1 MHESVDIKKIK
12 AKARKSLNGKYT
24 DIVIAVLIY
33 MIFGGMCY
41 GTAAFIKEPPMA
53 IFLGLIITS
62 LFYMGLIQM
71 FVKLARDKK
80 VKYSELFQRTDTFFR
95 CAAITIVFLALN
107 TLFTLLEYTAINS
120 LIIFISYQSDLNIAL
135 SSFMIVIGIILSVA
149 IAVFWI
155 ILMLSLSQ
163 SYFILYD
170 HEDMPLG
177 DIFRTSM
184 DMMDGHKTDYI
195 IFVLSFIGW
204 IFLGL
209 FTAGILYLWL
219 IPYIGVSTVNFYD
232 KIKNDVKIIDD

>member
-80 VKYSELFQRTDTFFR
+80 VKYSELFQRTDAFFR

-232 KIKNDVKIIDD
+232 KIKHDAKIIHD

>member
-1 MHESVDIKKIK
+1 MHESVHIKKIK

-33 MIFGGMCY
+33 MIFVGMCY

>member
-1 MHESVDIKKIK
+1 MHENVDIKKIK
-12 AKARKSLNGKYT
+12 AKARKSLNGNYLHV
-24 DIVIAVLIY
+24 VIAILIY
-33 MIFGGMCY
+33 GLLGGMCY
-41 GTAAFIKEPPMA
+41 ATAAFIKEPPMV

-62 LFYMGLIQM
+62 LFYMGLLQIM
-71 FVKLARDKK
+71 IKIARNKK
-80 VKYSELFQRTDTFFR
+80 TSFNELFQRTDTFFR

>member
-33 MIFGGMCY
+33 MIFVGMCY

-177 DIFRTSM
+177 DIFRISM

>member
-33 MIFGGMCY
+33 MIFVGMCY

-62 LFYMGLIQM
+62 LFYMGLLQM

>member
-33 MIFGGMCY
+33 MIFVGMCY

-170 HEDMPLG
+170 HKDMPLG

>member
-80 VKYSELFQRTDTFFR
+80 VKYSELFQITDTFFR

>member
-33 MIFGGMCY
+33 MIFVGMCY

-80 VKYSELFQRTDTFFR
+80 VKYSELFQRTDAFFR

>member
-33 MIFGGMCY
+33 MIFVGMCY

-71 FVKLARDKK
+71 FVKLKSDKK

>member
-33 MIFGGMCY
+33 MIFVVMCY

-170 HEDMPLG
+170 HKDMPLG